1 MLRPKKHI
9 TKKEIQRDPL
19 LESVDQA
26 QAHIEKNRSMYTM
39 TGIGLVAI
47 LIGFNIISDKRK
59 KNSVEASSALGQA
72 LISLDRGD
80 VNTAKFQLETV
91 INDYEKTN
99 SGNLSNYYLGKMK
112 YELEEY
118 DKAENHINI
127 FLKNNSHD
135 YLVASA
141 YEILSDIKLRN
152 NDIDEAI
159 RLIDDG
165 LRSVDNQNSKISLQL
180 RKAELVLKNGD
191 KELSRTIVD
200 NILEEKNLGSD
211 YKKTAEE
218 IFGKLTG

>member
-19 LESVDQA
+19 LDSVDQA

-39 TGIGLVAI
+39 VGVGLVAI

-59 KNSVEASSALGQA
+59 KNSVEASSSLGQA

-80 VNTAKFQLETV
+80 ANTAKFQLETV
-91 INDYEKTN
+91 INDYQNTY
-99 SGNLSNYYLGKMK
+99 SGNLANYYLGKMK

-127 FLKNNSHD
+127 FLKNNTHE

-152 NDIDEAI
+152 DDLDEAI
-159 RLIDDG
+159 RLIDKG
-165 LRSVDNQNSKISLQL
+165 LSSVDNQNNKTALQL
-180 RKAELVLKNGD
+180 RKAKLVFKND
-191 KELSRTIVD
+191 NKELSRIIVD
-200 NILEEKNLGSD
+200 NILEEENLGSD
-211 YKKTAEE
+211 YKKIAEE

>member
-99 SGNLSNYYLGKMK
+99 SGNLSNYYL
-112 YELEEY
+112 
-118 DKAENHINI
+118 
-127 FLKNNSHD
+127 
-135 YLVASA
+135 
-141 YEILSDIKLRN
+141 
-152 NDIDEAI
+152 
-159 RLIDDG
+159 
-165 LRSVDNQNSKISLQL
+165 
-180 RKAELVLKNGD
+180 
-191 KELSRTIVD
+191 
-200 NILEEKNLGSD
+200 
-211 YKKTAEE
+211 
-218 IFGKLTG
+218 